1 MKTKAKLKFID
12 DGETWSM
19 IVEDLEANV
28 LQFSNNI
35 VLFEEQKNKEYF
47 DNWENQVKLLP
58 DWEIIEVERFI

>member
-19 IVEDLEANV
+19 IVEDLDANV

-58 DWEIIEVERFI
+58 DWEIVEVERFI

>member
-19 IVEDLEANV
+19 IVEDLDANV